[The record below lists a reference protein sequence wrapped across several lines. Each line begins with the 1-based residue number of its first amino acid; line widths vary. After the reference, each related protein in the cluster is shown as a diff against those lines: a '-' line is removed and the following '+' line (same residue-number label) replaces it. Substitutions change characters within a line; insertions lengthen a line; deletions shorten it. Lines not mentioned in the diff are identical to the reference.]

1 MYNILSF
8 FRTLLFIL
16 GTYLTYIVISNTKI
30 KNKIIDAGI
39 SKTKKEN
46 ELEEQDIGEFKTV

>member
-8 FRTLLFIL
+8 FRTILFIL
-16 GTYLTYIVISNTKI
+16 GAYLTYIVISNTKI
-30 KNKIIDAGI
+30 INKIIDAGI

-46 ELEEQDIGEFKTV
+46 ELEEL